1 MAKSHRGK
9 SIKYFDYGEKISR
22 QKIFNVTIKF
32 KAYAQNIK

>member
-1 MAKSHRGK
+1 MAKSHMRE

-32 KAYAQNIK
+32 KIYIK